1 MAHLIINFQE
11 AVSPKLSIH
20 PPTATTT
27 LIPSHLFKSTYYS
40 TTLLKKIRLDVT
52 QAWHGLSK
60 VQLCYSALFIIQ
72 KKSQDRNHKCIQ
84 VR

>member
-27 LIPSHLFKSTYYS
+27 TLIPSHFKSTYYS
-40 TTLLKKIRLDVT
+40 TTLKKIRLDVT

-72 KKSQDRNHKCIQ
+72 KKKVKIEIINVSK
-84 VR
+84 